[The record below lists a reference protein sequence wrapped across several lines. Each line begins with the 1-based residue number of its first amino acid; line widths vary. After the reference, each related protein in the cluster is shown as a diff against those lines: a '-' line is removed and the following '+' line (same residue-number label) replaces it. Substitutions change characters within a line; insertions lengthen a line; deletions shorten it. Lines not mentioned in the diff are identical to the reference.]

1 MATVIFTALVC
12 IAGACYMYREYGIA
26 EAILVLVTEPL
37 AIALLSYIENH
48 FTYKA
53 VLLIVIPIIAYCA
66 WMEFSDDASKKE
78 ENYET
83 SVDR

>member
-1 MATVIFTALVC
+1 
-12 IAGACYMYREYGIA
+12 MYREYGLA
-26 EAILVLVTEPL
+26 SAILVLVTEPL

-53 VLLIVIPIIAYCA
+53 VLLIVIPIIAYCT
-66 WMEFSDDASKKE
+66 WMEFTDDAPEKE
-78 ENYET
+78 KDYET